1 MIVISEISNRRRVQR
16 RVVRLH
22 RAAVELIAILLSRSQ
37 LKTDEIA
44 IPLSISRDVVG
55 VEARGGQR
63 AIPRAKQSRL
73 KRSKRREL
81 QIVAAAR
88 DGRPVQVLIRSPCLL
103 DQRDAVL
110 LCPARAAKDLAV
122 FDARRRDRVAV

>member
-1 MIVISEISNRRRVQR
+1 MS
-16 RVVRLH
+16 
-22 RAAVELIAILLSRSQ
+22 RAQFEAD
-37 LKTDEIA
+37 KIA

-88 DGRPVQVLIRSPCLL
+88 DGRPVQVLIRSPRLL
-103 DQRDAVL
+103 DQRDDVL

-122 FDARRRDRVAV
+122 FGGPRRDRVP